1 MLNKLRSIFVKLML
15 LVDDVFGIFISM
27 ILFLC
32 IYILYIYNKIN
43 FVYYIFSLLVL
54 INYHGASFLILY
66 ILSKYNLSYFIIF
79 DQIKKFLFSM
89 YIVFL
94 LFTYFKIEMILRL
107 TVLAILLIL
116 YILYYF
122 LINIFSRFIADIVD
136 IAEHFIL
143 CKKIKNLKNYC
154 VFNIESIKFC
164 NFLLIILICCYYY
177 YCILD
182 NLSYY
187 NIIMLFLI
195 LLEILLLDII
205 CIGDSFNYQYKKS
218 KILINNYNIDYK
230 KFLNKRIVTFGVVN
244 DYQIMEIDL
253 NDIFPLDSRERKV
266 YVTNQFCYY
275 NDLVEDSAILAIALP
290 RISQNKKLDIYF
302 TYKLKDGKKIKRK
315 CTLYLAIRNQDF
327 GVYIE
332 NYKFGNFKIAL
343 LNYEKQIKYLKN
355 NNFDELYIPL
365 NSIKYD
371 SEIRKD
377 IDFISQ
383 LEPRKWLLHN
393 KKFGFGK
400 SLYDLNFA
408 MSLGLQPII
417 ISPWESNYDN
427 DILQLI
433 FNKLSSKYGNPTS
446 IILDKNVLPFAC
458 VSFAGLYLFVFDI
471 MKKIYVF
478 LQSIIMASLEKNII
492 KDFLSSNDNLIQFL
506 YYTIIFMA
514 LWLCV
519 LKLLPSLILLKKDNS
534 KIYQEYYIKQ
544 IVKIFEY
551 NKYICFIIED
561 VDRLDIDVY
570 NEIFRILSLI
580 NKYMCNRKTFIGIIS
595 LDENSLGSYTKNFE
609 DIKNKLICYEIG
621 TEYNQSATIKK
632 YTDDAIIFLQKYSD
646 KDLATEYEKIK
657 EKYCKKSEHNFRDV
671 KQCINALINDVVEK
685 NN

>member
-1 MLNKLRSIFVKLML
+1 MLNKLKSIFVTIFL
-15 LVDDVFGIFISM
+15 LGKDVYGIFISM

-32 IYILYIYNKIN
+32 MSILYTYDKVD
-43 FVYYIFSLLVL
+43 FDYYMLFLFTLLLYFIFFIVL
-54 INYHGASFLILY
+54 D
-66 ILSKYNLSYFIIF
+66 ILSKHNLNNFIKF
-79 DQIKKFLFSM
+79 GQLKKVLFLIV
-89 YIVFL
+89 IVFTL
-94 LFTYFKIEMILRL
+94 SIYFKIEMMLML
-107 TVLAILLIL
+107 EVLAILSIL
-116 YILYYF
+116 YILYCL
-122 LINIFSRFIADIVD
+122 LIYTCSSFITN
-136 IAEHFIL
+136 IAERFNL
-143 CKKIKNLKNYC
+143 CEKIKNLKNYC
-154 VFNIESIKFC
+154 AFNNIESIKFC
-164 NFLLIILICCYYY
+164 NYLLIVLIGYCYYTLNNSSSNN
-177 YCILD
+177 IL
-182 NLSYY
+182 
-187 NIIMLFLI
+187 MMFLI
-195 LLEILLLDII
+195 PLEILLIFII
-205 CIGDSFNYQYKKS
+205 GIGESTNYQYKKS
-218 KILINNYNIDYK
+218 KILVKNYNIDYES
-230 KFLNKRIVTFGVVN
+230 FLNKRIVTFRGKN
-244 DYQIMEIDL
+244 NYQIIEIDL
-253 NDIFPLDSRERKV
+253 NDIFPSNAKERKV

-275 NDLVEDSAILAIALP
+275 NDFVEDSAILAMALP
-290 RISQNKKLDIYF
+290 RINQNKKLDIYF
-302 TYKLKDGKKIKRK
+302 TYKLENGKKRKRK

-332 NYKFGNFKIAL
+332 NYEFGNFKIAL
-343 LNYEKQIKYLKN
+343 LNYEKQIKFLKSD
-355 NNFDELYIPL
+355 NFDKHYIPL

-433 FNKLSSKYGNPTS
+433 FNKLSSKYGNPIS
-446 IILDKNVLPFAC
+446 LMPDKNVLPFVC

-492 KDFLSSNDNLIQFL
+492 KDFLASNDNLIQFF
-506 YYTIIFMA
+506 YYAIIFMA

-519 LKLLPSLILLKKDNS
+519 LKLLPSIILLKKDNS

-561 VDRLDIDVY
+561 VDRLDTDVY

-595 LDENSLGSYTKNFE
+595 LDVKSLGSYKKNFA

-632 YTDDAIIFLQKYSD
+632 YIDDAIIFLQEYSN
-646 KDLATEYEKIK
+646 KDLAKEYKKIK
-657 EKYCKKSEHNFRDV
+657 KKYC
-671 KQCINALINDVVEK
+671 
-685 NN
+685 

>member
-1 MLNKLRSIFVKLML
+1 
-15 LVDDVFGIFISM
+15 
-27 ILFLC
+27 
-32 IYILYIYNKIN
+32 
-43 FVYYIFSLLVL
+43 
-54 INYHGASFLILY
+54 
-66 ILSKYNLSYFIIF
+66 
-79 DQIKKFLFSM
+79 M
-89 YIVFL
+89 YIVSL
-94 LFTYFKIEMILRL
+94 LFIYFKIEMMLML
-107 TVLAILLIL
+107 MVLAMLVIL
-116 YILYYF
+116 YILYCL
-122 LINIFSRFIADIVD
+122 LIYTCSSFITNIAERFI
-136 IAEHFIL
+136 L
-143 CKKIKNLKNYC
+143 RKKIKNLKNYC
-154 VFNIESIKFC
+154 AFNIESIKFC
-164 NFLLIILICCYYY
+164 NYLLIVLIYYCYYT
-177 YCILD
+177 L
-182 NLSYY
+182 NNSSSY
-187 NIIMLFLI
+187 NILMIFLI
-195 LLEILLLDII
+195 PLEILLIFII
-205 CIGDSFNYQYKKS
+205 GIGESTNYQYKKS
-218 KILINNYNIDYK
+218 KILVKNYNIDYES
-230 KFLNKRIVTFGVVN
+230 FLNKRIVTFGVVN
-244 DYQIMEIDL
+244 NYQIMKIDL

-275 NDLVEDSAILAIALP
+275 NNFVEDSAILAIALP
-290 RISQNKKLDIYF
+290 RISENKKLDIYF
-302 TYKLKDGKKIKRK
+302 TYKLENDKKENDKKIKRK

-332 NYKFGNFKIAL
+332 NYKFENFKIAL
-343 LNYEKQIKYLKN
+343 INYDEQIKYLKSD
-355 NNFDELYIPL
+355 NFDERYIPL

-393 KKFGFGK
+393 NKFGFGK

-408 MSLGLQPII
+408 MSLGLQPIV

-446 IILDKNVLPFAC
+446 LILDKNVLPFAC

-478 LQSIIMASLEKNII
+478 LQSVIMASLEKNII

-506 YYTIIFMA
+506 YYTIIFMV

-519 LKLLPSLILLKKDNS
+519 LKLLPSIILLKKDNS

-544 IVKIFEY
+544 IVKIFEC

-561 VDRLDIDVY
+561 VDRLDTDVY

-580 NKYMCNRKTFIGIIS
+580 NKYMCNRKIFIGIIS
-595 LDENSLGSYTKNFE
+595 LDENSLGRYTKNFA

-632 YTDDAIIFLQKYSD
+632 YIDDAIIFLQKYSD
-646 KDLATEYEKIK
+646 KDLAIEYEKIK
-657 EKYCKKSEHNFRDV
+657 EKYCKKSELNFRDA
-671 KQCINALINDVVEK
+671 KYCINILIHDVIEK
-685 NN
+685 E